1 MRAVDIIVKKRDK
14 QELSREEIDFLISEF
29 TADRIPDYQMSAW
42 AMAVLLNGMT
52 DRETTDLTMAMADS
66 GDRLDLTRI
75 VPGSVDKHSSGGV
88 GDKTTLVVEPI
99 VSAAGLPVA
108 KMSGR
113 GLGHSGGTLDKLE
126 SIPGIRTNL
135 SEDEFIAQLR
145 EHGIALIGQTADM
158 APADGKLYALRDV
171 TGTVP
176 AIPLIASS
184 IMSKKI
190 ASGASAVVLD
200 VKVGVGSFTQD
211 LESGRHLAR
220 LMVAIAKLSG
230 RKATALLSDMN
241 QPLGEA
247 VGNAIEVKEA
257 ISTLQGEGPTDFRD
271 HCLTVAAHMLMLGSA
286 VPTFNDGLALAARSL
301 DDGSAWQRFRVLVAA
316 QGGHLATVDDPSLLP
331 SAPHIET
338 VHAPRSGYLSQIHA
352 RRIGE
357 AVVRLGG
364 GREVKG
370 QQIDHSVGVEI
381 LRLVGDQVTE
391 NDPLFVIHAATRG
404 ELERAKTDVL
414 GAHHWSDEPVEP
426 LPLFYDTIYT
436 E

>member
-14 QELSREEIDFLISEF
+14 QELTREEIDYLISAF
-29 TADRIPDYQMSAW
+29 TADRVPDYQMAAW

-52 DRETTDLTMAMADS
+52 DRETTDLTMAMAES
-66 GDRLDLTRI
+66 GDLLDLSSV
-75 VPGSVDKHSSGGV
+75 VPASVDKHSSGGV

-99 VSAAGLPVA
+99 VSASGLPVA

-126 SIPGIRTNL
+126 SIPGLRTNL
-135 SEDEFIAQLR
+135 TEAEFIAQLR
-145 EHGIALIGQTADM
+145 EHGIALISQTADM

-190 ASGASAVVLD
+190 AAGAPAVVLD
-200 VKVGVGSFTQD
+200 VKVGLGAFTQD

-241 QPLGEA
+241 QPLGRA

-257 ISTLQGEGPTDFRD
+257 IATLHGSGPADFRE
-271 HCLTVAAHMLMLGSA
+271 HCLTVAAHMLLLGSMVA
-286 VPTFNDGLALAARSL
+286 TVDEGLELAARSL
-301 DDGSAWQRFRVLVAA
+301 DDGRAWERFRVLVSA
-316 QGGHLATVDDPSLLP
+316 QGGDVSSVDDPAGLP
-331 SAPHIET
+331 VAAHIEP
-338 VHAPRSGYLSQIHA
+338 VAAPRSGFLSQIHA
-352 RRIGE
+352 RRVGE

-364 GREVKG
+364 GRETKG
-370 QQIDHSVGVEI
+370 QQIDHAVGVEI
-381 LRLVGDQVTE
+381 LRLVGDEVSE
-391 NDPLFVIHAATRG
+391 NEPLFVVHAATRG
-404 ELERAKTDVL
+404 ELERAKRDL
-414 GAHHWSDEPVEP
+414 LAAHRWSDEPVAP
-426 LPLFYDTIYT
+426 LPLFYDTIHS